1 MSDGR
6 NWGQA
11 TEYIPPQVGDVV
23 ELPTHR
29 GNATAVVV
37 DNTCETGWCDI
48 LLGDG
53 TLLKWPTIQ
62 LKVLETNY
70 ENR

>member
-1 MSDGR
+1 MSGNRD
-6 NWGQA
+6 WGQA
-11 TEYIPPQVGDVV
+11 AEFKPPQIGDVV

-29 GNATAVVV
+29 GKVTAVVV

-62 LKVLETNY
+62 LKVLEANCGG
-70 ENR
+70 R